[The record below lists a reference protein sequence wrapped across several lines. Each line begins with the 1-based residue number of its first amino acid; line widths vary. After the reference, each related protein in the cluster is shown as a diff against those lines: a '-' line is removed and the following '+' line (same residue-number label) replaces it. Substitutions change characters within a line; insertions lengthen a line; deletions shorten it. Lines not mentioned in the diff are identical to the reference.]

1 MQTEKPAYKRI
12 VLKLSGEAV
21 QERGGRDNIS
31 PTVVRDIAERI
42 KEVRDLGVQVSVV
55 IGGGNIWRGV
65 SASHRGMDRTTAD
78 YMGMLATVINALALR
93 STLDQMGV
101 ETRVQ
106 SAIDMRNVAEPFILG
121 RAIRH
126 LELGRIVIFAAGTG
140 NPYFFTDMSK
150 DDILLEA
157 EMSMEKSVDYMVHE
171 FAAVRTGKASPGLV
185 ENVDVH
191 AYGSTMKLKQLALI
205 TTPEA
210 RLLVVQPFD
219 AGTVQDIEKA
229 LKESKIGIMPAVD
242 GKIIRLPI
250 PELSEERRKELVR
263 SLSKMAEEAR
273 VRVRANRRAALDE
286 AKKLK
291 AAGELTEDGLR
302 DVEDEVQKL
311 TDRFVK
317 SIDDHLKHKEA
328 EILKV

>member
-1 MQTEKPAYKRI
+1 
-12 VLKLSGEAV
+12 
-21 QERGGRDNIS
+21 
-31 PTVVRDIAERI
+31 
-42 KEVRDLGVQVSVV
+42 
-55 IGGGNIWRGV
+55 
-65 SASHRGMDRTTAD
+65 
-78 YMGMLATVINALALR
+78 
-93 STLDQMGV
+93 
-101 ETRVQ
+101 
-106 SAIDMRNVAEPFILG
+106 
-121 RAIRH
+121 
-126 LELGRIVIFAAGTG
+126 
-140 NPYFFTDMSK
+140 MSR

-157 EMSMEKSVDYMVHE
+157 EMAMEKSVDYMVHE

-185 ENVDVH
+185 ENVDVQ

-219 AGTVQDIEKA
+219 AGTVQDIERA
-229 LKESKIGIMPAVD
+229 LKESKIGITPAVD

-250 PELSEERRKELVR
+250 PELSEERRKDLVR

-273 VRVRANRRAALDE
+273 VRVRGNRRAALDE
-286 AKKLK
+286 AKKIK

-302 DVEDEVQKL
+302 DLEDEVQKL

-317 SIDDHLKHKEA
+317 SVDDHLARKEA